1 MGKPKSKRRRIR
13 LFSFAAAV
21 VLALSVFA
29 IAGTVRANRYE
40 RQLRASGER
49 ALAELDDSLS
59 SMQTN
64 LQKGVYANTAP
75 MLGTM
80 ATELWR
86 EATSAKSS
94 LAVLPLSDTRLDNTY
109 KFLSQVGDFVMSL
122 SRKVEAGEQITD
134 DERQQMFALLDFAET
149 LSTQISDM
157 RTQLY
162 EGFLDFT
169 AAENTLAADAE
180 QIGTLSGDME
190 DTEQA
195 LTEYPSLIYDGPFSD
210 HINQMESEL
219 LAEAEEL
226 TQEQAHERAAE
237 ILGLSKD
244 ALTFVGTEE
253 DNSAAYVFGTEDATI
268 AVTKR
273 GGYLLYLLSGSFV
286 GEATLQYE
294 DARTYA
300 ADFLTHCGF
309 TDMQESY
316 YTVSDGICTINY
328 AYTENG
334 YICYPDLIKV
344 SVSLADGT
352 VLSADCR
359 GYVMNHKARTYTAP
373 AVTREAA
380 EANVSPLLTVTD
392 TRLAVIPTDSGGEA
406 LTYEFHCKNESDKE
420 FLVYISTQTGYE
432 EEILLLLYADDGV
445 LTK

>member
-1 MGKPKSKRRRIR
+1 MGKPKSRRNRIR

-21 VLALSVFA
+21 VLTLSVFA
-29 IAGTVRANRYE
+29 IVGTVRANRFE
-40 RQLRASGER
+40 RQLHASGER
-49 ALAELDDSLS
+49 ALAELDTALS
-59 SMQTN
+59 NMQTD
-64 LQKGVYANTAP
+64 LKKGAYANTPP

-86 EATSAKSS
+86 EASAAKSS
-94 LAVLPLSDTRLDNTY
+94 LSVLPLADTRLDNTY

-122 SRKVEAGEQITD
+122 SRKAEAGERITD
-134 DERQQMFALLDFAET
+134 EEREQLFALLNFAET

-162 EGFLDFT
+162 DGYLDFS
-169 AAENTLAADAE
+169 AAENTLAGDTQE
-180 QIGTLSGDME
+180 IESLSGDME
-190 DTEQA
+190 DAEQA

-210 HINQMESEL
+210 HINQIESEL
-219 LAEAEEL
+219 LSSAEEL
-226 TQEQAHERAAE
+226 TKDQALARAAE
-237 ILGLSKD
+237 FLGAEKD
-244 ALTFVGTEE
+244 ALTFLGEEE
-253 DNSAAYVFGTEDATI
+253 DNSAAYVFAGGDTTI

-273 GGYLLYLLSGSFV
+273 GGYLLYMLSSNFV
-286 GEATLQYE
+286 GEATLEYE
-294 DARTYA
+294 DARKYA
-300 ADFLTHCGF
+300 VDFLNRNGF
-309 TDMQESY
+309 SNMQESY
-316 YTVSDGICTINY
+316 YTISDGICTINY

-359 GYVMNHKARTYTAP
+359 GYVMNHKTRTYPQP

-406 LTYEFHCKNESDKE
+406 FAYEFHCKNESDEE